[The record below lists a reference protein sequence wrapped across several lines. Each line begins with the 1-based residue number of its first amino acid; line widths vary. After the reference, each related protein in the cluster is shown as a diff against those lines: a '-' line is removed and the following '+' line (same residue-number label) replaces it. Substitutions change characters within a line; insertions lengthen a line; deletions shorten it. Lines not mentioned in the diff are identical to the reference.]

1 MQDPIK
7 RLLIQSCYHT
17 LIIFLIFVCIYVK
30 LNLTQQKY
38 NSTKRMSANKAIIM
52 LLTWKSVMHYCCFS
66 LLTLNIE
73 VYAARKDSVKLKSD
87 RWMLV
92 DLYGICRGYFVLKLS
107 PTSGRCPWWLIFFKN
122 LLYQNKCKETMN
134 IGGGQIMGALFKFF
148 VVKKCPF
155 LCLPDAALSF

>member
-1 MQDPIK
+1 MQDPTK

-38 NSTKRMSANKAIIM
+38 SSTKRMSANKAIIM

-87 RWMLV
+87 GWMLV
-92 DLYGICRGYFVLKLS
+92 DFYGIYRGYFVLKLS